1 MPIIKSIRSP
11 MPIAKSAVVEKT
23 EVKEAKPAIVSF
35 QEPEIDRGLYAM
47 LEVYDKSAS
56 DPDIQEKVK
65 YIQDSLGET
74 PKDEL
79 MHIITELGITPLGDT
94 KLNRVWKYLRLKQ
107 QSDKVLKHYEN
118 IKANMNSMR
127 INQWA

>member
-1 MPIIKSIRSP
+1 
-11 MPIAKSAVVEKT
+11 
-23 EVKEAKPAIVSF
+23 
-35 QEPEIDRGLYAM
+35 M

-65 YIQDSLGET
+65 YIQDSLGEQ

>member
-1 MPIIKSIRSP
+1 MPIIKS
-11 MPIAKSAVVEKT
+11 VTT
-23 EVKEAKPAIVSF
+23 EQPKIVKDEVNRLISITPPDV
-35 QEPEIDRGLYAM
+35 DRGLYAM